1 MTLRARLSKLEGRAG
16 PAPAIWY
23 GEGEDMVESGTGRRV
38 GRREWEAGIGA
49 GTTPFTLAVGERA
62 ATAARAAPDRG
73 RGDDADDEGDRSWTA
88 I

>member
-38 GRREWEAGIGA
+38 GRRAWEGGIGA
-49 GTTPFTLAVGERA
+49 GTTPFTISIDRASDPSA
-62 ATAARAAPDRG
+62 AT
-73 RGDDADDEGDRSWTA
+73 TA
-88 I
+88 GA